1 MGRAPTPRPRIMKL
15 RHARVCAPQS
25 SLGLRAHLPCGAP
38 PGGVCGRRPVP
49 DCSRSGRVPRFP
61 VFSRLCP
68 RFVACFCAPG
78 AGPLDTIETSATSAG
93 ARPGFVGVLLPPTPS
108 PGGPP
113 PAPRPVCSGS
123 CACLSAARV
132 SGPAG
137 PRPSHRSVLPAGPSP
152 SFRAAVRRFWS
163 RASVRL
169 RAPPGGRRK

>member
-1 MGRAPTPRPRIMKL
+1 MGRAPTPRPRIMKIW
-15 RHARVCAPQS
+15 HARVCAPQS

-38 PGGVCGRRPVP
+38 PGGGLRAPP
-49 DCSRSGRVPRFP
+49 GSRLFP
-61 VFSRLCP
+61 VLPRPAFSRFFP
-68 RFVACFCAPG
+68 FVPAFRGLSHCAG
-78 AGPLDTIETSATSAG
+78 ARALDTIETSATSAG

-113 PAPRPVCSGS
+113 PAPHPVCSGS